1 MIKEIIKLM
10 TNSLKNAF
18 HGKLQ
23 NLLHPNSEK
32 WSELFQK
39 AKDSFT

>member
-1 MIKEIIKLM
+1 MIKQIINLM
-10 TNSLKNAF
+10 TNSLKNASY
-18 HGKLQ
+18 GKLQ

-32 WSELFQK
+32 WSELLQK